1 MDERPDVCVY
11 SGPMLAMVTQLQH
24 VLELNGIESQVR
36 GEYRGTALGDIPVT
50 EAWPE
55 LWILDR
61 SQEAEARRLVTEAIE
76 SRPVEGADRE
86 CPRCHET
93 VEAQFSECWNC
104 GTALTDA
111 RPEE

>member
-24 VLELNGIESQVR
+24 VLELNGIESEVR

-55 LWILDR
+55 LWSLDR
-61 SQEAEARRLVTEAIE
+61 SQEAEARMRQTSGNI
-76 SRPVEGADRE
+76 RGAGE
-86 CPRCHET
+86 HG
-93 VEAQFSECWNC
+93 ASH
-104 GTALTDA
+104 
-111 RPEE
+111 

>member
-24 VLELNGIESQVR
+24 VLELNGIESEVR

-55 LWILDR
+55 LWSLDR
-61 SQEAEARRLVTEAIE
+61 SQEAEARMRQTSGNI
-76 SRPVEGADRE
+76 RGAGE
-86 CPRCHET
+86 PGASH
-93 VEAQFSECWNC
+93 
-104 GTALTDA
+104 
-111 RPEE
+111 